1 MSKIGELFKLA
12 NVNDDG
18 TSKRLTNVD
27 FLASAREIW
36 EQTLPEGITVEIAE
50 AVHKHDHDFSQK
62 LARALTANTYTNGK
76 DPKFHIT
83 SCFDAT
89 EVLELPGELSIRV
102 NVFSVK
108 TPEMNYLAGYAEY
121 QAPKMQ
127 YTETV
132 IDKNHPVDIWD
143 F

>member
-1 MSKIGELFKLA
+1 MSKIGELFKKA
-12 NVNDDG
+12 NTNDDG
-18 TSKRLTNVD
+18 SPKKLSSEDFIATSLQ
-27 FLASAREIW
+27 IW

-76 DPKFHIT
+76 DPKLHIT
-83 SCFDAT
+83 SGFDAT

-108 TPEMNYLAGYAEY
+108 TPEMDYLAGHAEY
-121 QAPKMQ
+121 QAPKMR

-132 IDKNHPVDIWD
+132 IDKNHLVDIWD

>member
-76 DPKFHIT
+76 DPKLDIT
-83 SCFDAT
+83 SGFDAT

-108 TPEMNYLAGYAEY
+108 TPETEYLAGQAEY
-121 QAPKMQ
+121 LAPKMR
-127 YTETV
+127 YSETV

>member
-76 DPKFHIT
+76 DHKLNIT
-83 SCFDAT
+83 GGFDAT

-108 TPEMNYLAGYAEY
+108 TPEMDYLAGHAEY
-121 QAPKMQ
+121 QTPKMQ